1 MGKSVAGRRHG
12 TPDAPEQTGMMP
24 QPVADIVEADSVGKL
39 RVEQGHDVAPRGEG
53 PRLGFDPIL
62 PRQLSD

>member
-24 QPVADIVEADSVGKL
+24 QPVADIVEADSVGEL

-62 PRQLSD
+62 SRQLSD